1 MIKVF
6 QYWGQGYEKMPKMIK
21 TIYEHNKGI
30 CEKFNLE
37 LILINDKNV
46 KEYIEPPE
54 RFFKLAYNFKSDII
68 RYFCLHKYG
77 GFWFDTDVIIIKDL
91 NLIVDNLDN
100 KFEVIVDIETETK
113 LGCASLYFKKD
124 TILSK
129 FCVDR
134 INRIIKNS
142 SELKWS
148 ILGPCTVVALYQKF
162 KGNMLVNDYSVVRK
176 GCNYI
181 CWKDKPGI
189 NKTRWLKNTPEEA
202 KKKAESLKNNN
213 DCFYLITWTIYRI
226 NNIEGD
232 VSDFVFKNDKSI
244 FSYFINIDHSNQ
256 SSGNTTLS

>member
-6 QYWGQGYEKMPKMIK
+6 QYWGQGYENMPSMIK
-21 TIYEHNKGI
+21 TIYHHNKGI

-37 LILINDKNV
+37 LILLNDKNV

-54 RFFKLAYNFKSDII
+54 RFFKLAYNFKSDIV

-91 NLIVDNLDN
+91 NKIVDNLDK
-100 KFEVIVDIETETK
+100 KFKVIVDVETVTK
-113 LGCASLYFKKD
+113 LGCASLYFKKN
-124 TILSK
+124 TNLSE
-129 FCVDR
+129 FC
-134 INRIIKNS
+134 INRINNIIENEDTIS
-142 SELKWS
+142 WM
-148 ILGPCTVVALYQKF
+148 ILGPDTISSLYKNF
-162 KGNMLVNDYSVVRK
+162 KDSIFVNDYKVVRK

-181 CWKDKPGI
+181 CWNQNPGI

-202 KKKAESLKNNN
+202 KKKAESLKNNKE
-213 DCFYLITWTIYRI
+213 CFYLITWTIYRI

-232 VSDFVFKNDKSI
+232 VSDFVFKNDKSV

-256 SSGNTTLS
+256 SSGNTILS